1 MELKLGKMT
10 SQEIAN
16 WFNVSYN
23 SYRRD
28 KKRYLNILQ
37 DYCQYEEVYGG
48 IIIKEIFI
56 KIYDKKL
63 SKKVDKLFLK
73 EIVTANDQLSTISG
87 IARKYKNEFE
97 NLNDSAIRKQ
107 LTKSR
112 NKLFGEAVKQ
122 SGIMGSRDYVWAIKI
137 SDLNQYRF
145 LTEEENKIFDAL
157 ILAVYGNT
165 DTEKIKGLMLLDKV
179 FKETDMTKEEYLA
192 IKEDKGYNFFESI
205 ISNFNAITGNQIVN
219 VNKYELENNLT
230 LNDQDRAY
238 KIVLE
243 KEIF

>member
-73 EIVTANDQLSTISG
+73 EIITANDQLSTISG

-112 NKLFGEAVKQ
+112 NKLFGETVKQ
-122 SGIMGSRDYVWAIKI
+122 SGIMGSRDYVWAIKV

-157 ILAVYGNT
+157 ILMVYGNT
-165 DTEKIKGLMLLDKV
+165 DTEKIKGLMLLDKA